1 MITLFVMQKS
11 LLNHQ
16 TTIKIPPFA
25 TKVAVNGVE
34 IYMIHSLVNWREPN
48 TIFICIIGALE
59 IISKASL
66 LSSTVPCHLLKF
78 INQDG
83 HLLSNHIVFDA
94 KIILDLPHCP
104 LFAIGWQAVTKCEQ
118 KAEAVLAD
126 VQRKGQA
133 LAAQELLLETRE
145 QEASLLQ
152 KELSAWSQRLQ
163 EEREVVDTER
173 TKMQEKQWQIVAMER
188 DVESKQEAIKQSEK
202 DVDVRMKELEKE
214 RLQMEETQN
223 HILSTNKDKEKNL
236 LTKEN
241 NLKAREMEVDE
252 RYAAVSELKRSL
264 VEERAK
270 MQEMKEEIVRE
281 KSQLRGV
288 DEAISESQITKKNAD
303 DAWARAI
310 KAQSDSAEYLRSVEE
325 RVKSWEDELTLR
337 ESELL
342 QQQHLVEEAEAQA
355 KDDYQQS
362 MVTQSLH
369 FLLQVGSYNLQWP
382 SVMC

>member
-1 MITLFVMQKS
+1 
-11 LLNHQ
+11 
-16 TTIKIPPFA
+16 
-25 TKVAVNGVE
+25 
-34 IYMIHSLVNWREPN
+34 
-48 TIFICIIGALE
+48 
-59 IISKASL
+59 
-66 LSSTVPCHLLKF
+66 
-78 INQDG
+78 
-83 HLLSNHIVFDA
+83 
-94 KIILDLPHCP
+94 
-104 LFAIGWQAVTKCEQ
+104 
-118 KAEAVLAD
+118 
-126 VQRKGQA
+126 
-133 LAAQELLLETRE
+133 
-145 QEASLLQ
+145 
-152 KELSAWSQRLQ
+152 
-163 EEREVVDTER
+163 
-173 TKMQEKQWQIVAMER
+173 
-188 DVESKQEAIKQSEK
+188 
-202 DVDVRMKELEKE
+202 
-214 RLQMEETQN
+214 MEETQN
-223 HILSTNKDKEKNL
+223 QILSTNKEKEKNL

-264 VEERAK
+264 VEERAE

-288 DEAISESQITKKNAD
+288 DEAISESQTTKKNAD

-337 ESELL
+337 ENELL

-369 FLLQVGSYNLQWP
+369 FLLQVGSYNLQWS

>member
-1 MITLFVMQKS
+1 
-11 LLNHQ
+11 
-16 TTIKIPPFA
+16 
-25 TKVAVNGVE
+25 
-34 IYMIHSLVNWREPN
+34 
-48 TIFICIIGALE
+48 
-59 IISKASL
+59 
-66 LSSTVPCHLLKF
+66 
-78 INQDG
+78 
-83 HLLSNHIVFDA
+83 LLSNHIVLDA
-94 KIILDLPHCP
+94 KIILDSPHCP
-104 LFAIGWQAVTKCEQ
+104 LFAIGWQAVTRCEQ

-126 VQRKGQA
+126 VQQKGQA
-133 LAAQELLLETRE
+133 LAAQELLLEKRE

-152 KELSAWSQRLQ
+152 KELSAWSQRLH

-173 TKMQEKQWQIVAMER
+173 TKMQEKQWQIVGMER

-202 DVDVRMKELEKE
+202 DVDVRMKQLEKE

-288 DEAISESQITKKNAD
+288 DEAISESQITKTNAD

-342 QQQHLVEEAEAQA
+342 QHQHLVEEAEAQA
-355 KDDYQQS
+355 KDDYQHS